1 MKNLPIYSL
10 PLTWLLLITLLAPR
24 VQAQDDATGENA
36 PLRQWINTLNTAETL
51 QADFVQR
58 REIKTFKNPL
68 ESQGTLSYEAPDKF
82 RWEIAQPPS
91 TAILTPEQVTIIY
104 PNMERVEV
112 ISVERIESSKW
123 RDTFELIRAGFPE
136 SMEDLRDHFRILS
149 VRPVEEQEGLHLL
162 RMELKKSRA
171 GNPVREVQVAFN
183 PGEAAPAQTALHFK
197 DGSQVVTH
205 FTASRV
211 NVNLPQGTFT
221 PEVPA
226 AYKITRPL
234 E

>member
-1 MKNLPIYSL
+1 MKISILS
-10 PLTWLLLITLLAPR
+10 LLILFILTP
-24 VQAQDDATGENA
+24 VQAQDLSQEQAA
-36 PLRQWINTLNTAETL
+36 PLESWIATLNQAQTL

-58 REIKTFKNPL
+58 REIKTFKEPL
-68 ESQGTLSYEAPDKF
+68 ESRGTLSYAAPDKF

-104 PNMERVEV
+104 PNMERVEI
-112 ISVERIESSKW
+112 ISVERIENSKW

-136 SMEDLRDHFRILS
+136 SMEDLQQHFNLLS
-149 VRPVEEQEGLHLL
+149 VNPIEEQEGLYRL

-171 GNPVREVQVAFN
+171 GNPVREVQVAFD
-183 PGEAAPAQTALHFK
+183 PGLAAPRQTALHFK
-197 DGSQVVTH
+197 DGSQVVTI
-205 FTASRV
+205 FTTSRPDAE
-211 NVNLPQGTFT
+211 LPQGTFS
-221 PEVPA
+221 PDIPA

>member
-1 MKNLPIYSL
+1 MKILPICSFSL
-10 PLTWLLLITLLAPR
+10 PLLLIAALLPLQLMAR
-24 VQAQDDATGENA
+24 DEATGDNA
-36 PLRQWINTLNTAETL
+36 PLQQWIDTLNTADTL

-68 ESQGTLSYEAPDKF
+68 ESRGTLSYEAPDKF
-82 RWEIAQPPS
+82 RWEVAQPPS

-112 ISVERIESSKW
+112 ISVESIESSKW

-136 SMEDLRDHFRILS
+136 SMEDLQDHFRILS
-149 VRPVEEQEGLHLL
+149 VQPVEEQEGLYLL
-162 RMELKKSRA
+162 RMELRKSRA

-183 PGEAAPAQTALHFK
+183 PDKASPRQTALHFK
-197 DGSQVVTH
+197 DGSQVVTI
-205 FTASRV
+205 FTTSQV
-211 NVNLPQGTFT
+211 NADLPQGTFT
-221 PEVPA
+221 PDIPA

-234 E
+234 D